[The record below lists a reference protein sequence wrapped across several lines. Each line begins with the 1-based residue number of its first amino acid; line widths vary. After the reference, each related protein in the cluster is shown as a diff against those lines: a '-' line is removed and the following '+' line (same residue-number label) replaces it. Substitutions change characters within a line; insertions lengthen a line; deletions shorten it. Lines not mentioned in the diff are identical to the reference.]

1 MFSVHLGVSITC
13 LLLVSLHSD
22 HWVYKGWILQLLWSL
37 HLSGHFGRIYYFGRQ
52 ATHWAEDYAQEIYRN
67 GVQKKLEYSIKRDN
81 CVMFPSYCEHT
92 GAGGDLLLTS
102 SNVNI
107 VPQFCVLCRTD
118 PTRGLR
124 ALLVTSSAACCQLP
138 SGRVAV
144 TIYVTP
150 ATHTSQYICNTSNPY
165 LTIYVT
171 PATHT
176 SQYI

>member
-1 MFSVHLGVSITC
+1 
-13 LLLVSLHSD
+13 
-22 HWVYKGWILQLLWSL
+22 
-37 HLSGHFGRIYYFGRQ
+37 
-52 ATHWAEDYAQEIYRN
+52 
-67 GVQKKLEYSIKRDN
+67 
-81 CVMFPSYCEHT
+81 MFPSYCEHT

-107 VPQFCVLCRTD
+107 VQQFCVLCRTD

-150 ATHTSQYICNTSNPY
+150 ATHTSQCNTSIPYLTCHNICKTCIPY
-165 LTIYVT
+165 LTIYIT
-171 PATHT
+171 PLVVLHHQFKPPTPDLTVPTLHQLT
-176 SQYI
+176 GLYKMYTLSDFRRNNFCYYNVFF

>member
-1 MFSVHLGVSITC
+1 
-13 LLLVSLHSD
+13 
-22 HWVYKGWILQLLWSL
+22 
-37 HLSGHFGRIYYFGRQ
+37 
-52 ATHWAEDYAQEIYRN
+52 
-67 GVQKKLEYSIKRDN
+67 
-81 CVMFPSYCEHT
+81 MFPSYCEHT

-107 VPQFCVLCRTD
+107 VQQFCVLCRTD

-150 ATHTSQYICNTSNPY
+150 ATHTSQCNTSIPY
-165 LTIYVT
+165 LTIYIT
-171 PATHT
+171 PLVVLHHQFKPPTPDLTVPTLHQLT
-176 SQYI
+176 GLYKMYTLSDFRRNNFCYYNVFF

>member
-1 MFSVHLGVSITC
+1 MICLNFIGILKKCATILFLPLNVQCSSWSVDHLFTFGQFAQRSAIIGFTRVGFYNCYDHSIS
-13 LLLVSLHSD
+13 VD
-22 HWVYKGWILQLLWSL
+22 IL
-37 HLSGHFGRIYYFGRQ
+37 
-52 ATHWAEDYAQEIYRN
+52 AEYIELN
-67 GVQKKLEYSIKRDN
+67 LSIKRDN

-107 VPQFCVLCRTD
+107 VQQFCVLCRTD

-138 SGRVAV
+138 SGRLAV

-150 ATHTSQYICNTSNPY
+150 ATHTSQYM
-165 LTIYVT
+165 
-171 PATHT
+171 
-176 SQYI
+176 